1 MSDLKKH
8 DPAIFE
14 ALQLEKERQQSG
26 LEMIASEN
34 YVSPAVLEAQ
44 GSIFTNKYAEGYPKK
59 RYYSGCENIDT
70 IETLGIERLKE
81 LFKADHANVQPHS
94 GSQAN
99 MAVYFGSIK
108 PYDPFLGMNLSHG
121 GHLTHGAKV
130 NFSGKLFEA
139 HHYGVDEKTHLI
151 DYNQIE
157 SLALKIKPRL
167 IIAGHS
173 AYPRQLDFEKFKTI
187 ADQVGCPLLVDMAHI
202 SGLVAVGEHPSP
214 VPYADFVTSTT
225 HKTLRGPRGGIILC
239 KEKWART
246 INSQVF
252 PGMQGGPL
260 PQVMAAKAIAFKE
273 ALQPSFTN
281 YIKQVLKNAKTL
293 AKSLM
298 DKDFNLITQGTDN
311 HLILIDM
318 TNKNL
323 TGKEAE
329 EALSASGITTNKNTI
344 PGETRSPFVTSGIR
358 VGTPALTTR
367 GMKEQDMEQIA
378 LWIDRAINNFKN
390 EEGLLKIRGEVESF
404 CKKFPTFK
412 DS

>member
-1 MSDLKKH
+1 MSYLEKNDLDVFK
-8 DPAIFE
+8 
-14 ALQLEKERQQSG
+14 ALQSEQERQKIG

-34 YVSPAVLEAQ
+34 YVSQAVLEAQ

-59 RYYSGCENIDT
+59 RYYSGCENIDI
-70 IETLGIERLKE
+70 IENLGIERLKK
-81 LFKADHANVQPHS
+81 LFKVDHANIQPHS

-108 PYDPFLGMNLSHG
+108 PQDSFLGMDLSHG
-121 GHLTHGAKV
+121 GHLTHGSKV
-130 NFSGKLFEA
+130 NFSGKLYQA
-139 HHYGVDEKTHLI
+139 HHYGVDDKTHLI
-151 DYNQIE
+151 DYNKIE
-157 SLALKIKPRL
+157 SIALKVKPRL
-167 IIAGHS
+167 MIAGHS
-173 AYPRQLDFEKFKTI
+173 SYPRQLNFEKFKTI

-239 KEKWART
+239 QEKWART

-260 PQVMAAKAIAFKE
+260 PQVMAAKAVAFKE
-273 ALQPSFTN
+273 ALQPSFKV
-281 YIKQVLKNAKTL
+281 YIQQVLKNAKTL
-293 AKSLM
+293 AQSLM

-318 TNKNL
+318 THKNL

-329 EALSASGITTNKNTI
+329 EALSAAGMTTNKNTI
-344 PGETRSPFVTSGIR
+344 PNETRSPFITSGIR
-358 VGTPALTTR
+358 IGTPALTTR
-367 GMKEQDMEQIA
+367 GMKEKDMEQIA
-378 LWIDRAINNFKN
+378 TWIDRAINHSKK
-390 EEGLLKIRGEVESF
+390 EEELAKVRHEVESF

-412 DS
+412 A